1 MTLPDVPSEPS
12 SARLPPGEQRW
23 AEGWARRLIEH
34 AACKAPPALSA
45 RLAEEWLADLPARRG
60 AIAHLRFAL
69 GCCWASKVIAHE
81 LGAALGATAT
91 STTVR
96 TAALY
101 TSTGPSF
108 DSRRSAVSFLI
119 VSLHVLVIYGLAA
132 GMART
137 VLETPPDRLQVS
149 LPPKAPARE
158 RTASPLNPQ
167 LAPVEL
173 EVPEQHWTLEFPLE
187 SVAVAEVNARTRE
200 FAAASPP
207 PPVERALGGPGAGFP
222 NTADYYPDAARRLGE
237 KGSALVQVCV
247 DATGRLMANPTLAQS
262 SGSVRLDEGALRL
275 ARAGSGHYR
284 ATTEDGKPVNA
295 CYPFRVRFEL
305 KE

>member
-1 MTLPDVPSEPS
+1 MTLHDVPSEPS
-12 SARLPPGEQRW
+12 SARLPPGELRW

-60 AIAHLRFAL
+60 AIARLRFAV
-69 GCCWASKVIAHE
+69 GCCWASRVIAHE
-81 LGAALGATAT
+81 LGAVLGATAT
-91 STTVR
+91 STAIR
-96 TAALY
+96 TGALY

-137 VLETPPDRLQVS
+137 VLESTPDRLQVS
-149 LPPKAPARE
+149 LPKAPARE
-158 RTASPLNPQ
+158 RTAPPVNPQ
-167 LAPVEL
+167 LAPVD
-173 EVPEQHWTLEFPLE
+173 VQVAEQHWALEAPLE
-187 SVAVAEVNARTRE
+187 PVAVAEEGARTRE
-200 FAAASPP
+200 FAAASLP
-207 PPVERALGGPGAGFP
+207 PPVKRVLGGPGAGFP
-222 NTADYYPDAARRLGE
+222 NTADYYPDASRRLGE
-237 KGSALVQVCV
+237 KGSTLVQVCV
-247 DATGRLMANPTLAQS
+247 DGSGRLTANPTLAQS
-262 SGSVRLDEGALRL
+262 SGSARLDTSALRL

-284 ATTEDGKPVNA
+284 ATTEDGKPVSA
-295 CYPFRVRFEL
+295 CYPLRVRFEL

>member
-1 MTLPDVPSEPS
+1 MTLHDWVE
-12 SARLPPGEQRW
+12 RW
-23 AEGWARRLIEH
+23 TRRLIEF

-60 AIAHLRFAL
+60 AVARLRFAF

-81 LGAALGATAT
+81 LGAALGATVG

-137 VLETPPDRLQVS
+137 ALEIAPDRLQVS
-149 LPPKAPARE
+149 LTPKAPAPE
-158 RTASPLNPQ
+158 RSASRLDPK
-167 LAPVEL
+167 LAPVQL
-173 EVPEQHWTLEFPLE
+173 QAAEQHWTFEPPLE
-187 SVAVAEVNARTRE
+187 PVTIAPEPINTRR
-200 FAAASPP
+200 FAAGAPP
-207 PPVERALGGPGAGFP
+207 RPVTRVFGGPAAGFP
-222 NTADYYPDAARRLGE
+222 NTADYYPDASRRLGE
-237 KGSALVQVCV
+237 QGSATVQVCV
-247 DATGRLMANPTLAQS
+247 AGNGRLTASPTLAQS
-262 SGSVRLDEGALRL
+262 SGSARLDEAALRL

-284 ATTEDGKPVNA
+284 ATTEDGKPVSA
-295 CYPFRVRFEL
+295 CYPFRIRFEL
-305 KE
+305 AR

>member
-1 MTLPDVPSEPS
+1 MTLHVPSESS
-12 SARLPPGEQRW
+12 SAPLPSGEPQW

-60 AIAHLRFAL
+60 AIARVRFAL
-69 GCCWASKVIAHE
+69 GCCWASRVIANE
-81 LGAALGATAT
+81 LGAALGATAA

-96 TAALY
+96 TTALY
-101 TSTGPSF
+101 TSTGPAF

-137 VLETPPDRLQVS
+137 VLETTPDRMQVS
-149 LPPKAPARE
+149 LTPKAPARE
-158 RTASPLNPQ
+158 RAASPLNPQ

-173 EVPEQHWTLEFPLE
+173 AVPEQHWTLEFPLE

-200 FAAASPP
+200 FAVASPP
-207 PPVERALGGPGAGFP
+207 PPVKRELGGPGAGFP

-237 KGSALVQVCV
+237 KGSTLVQVCV
-247 DATGRLMANPTLAQS
+247 DGSGRLMTNPTLAQS
-262 SGSVRLDEGALRL
+262 SGSARLDEGALRL

-284 ATTEDGKPVNA
+284 ATTEDGKPVSS
-295 CYPFRVRFEL
+295 CYAFRVRFEL
-305 KE
+305 KD

>member
-1 MTLPDVPSEPS
+1 M
-12 SARLPPGEQRW
+12 
-23 AEGWARRLIEH
+23 
-34 AACKAPPALSA
+34 
-45 RLAEEWLADLPARRG
+45 
-60 AIAHLRFAL
+60 
-69 GCCWASKVIAHE
+69 IAHE

-96 TAALY
+96 TAALH

-108 DSRRSAVSFLI
+108 DSRRSALSFLI

-137 VLETPPDRLQVS
+137 VLETTPDRMQVS
-149 LPPKAPARE
+149 LTPKAPARE
-158 RTASPLNPQ
+158 RTASPVNPQ
-167 LAPVEL
+167 LAPVEVQVAEQHWAL
-173 EVPEQHWTLEFPLE
+173 EVPEP
-187 SVAVAEVNARTRE
+187 VAVVEENARTRE

-207 PPVERALGGPGAGFP
+207 PPVTRELGGPGAGFP

-237 KGSALVQVCV
+237 KGSTLVQVCV

-262 SGSVRLDEGALRL
+262 SGSTRLDEGALRL

-284 ATTEDGKPVNA
+284 ATTEDGKPVSA